1 VRLGGYGAGVAGL
14 CGVSALRV
22 GVMAGHGPGGCV
34 FSGVGGAE
42 GP

>member
-1 VRLGGYGAGVAGL
+1 MRLGGYGAGVAGL

-22 GVMAGHGPGGCV
+22 GVMAGHGLGGCV